1 MGGFPDRCLSGCSL
15 HSVSLALFP
24 KIYKHILSCTEARTQ
39 ISVGSAEQ
47 QEERRIQYR
56 RCVLRLSCVLNIRRM
71 KCVVE
76 SEKGEAKEETDEKSA
91 GPKDVAQRCAFP

>member
-1 MGGFPDRCLSGCSL
+1 
-15 HSVSLALFP
+15 
-24 KIYKHILSCTEARTQ
+24 
-39 ISVGSAEQ
+39 
-47 QEERRIQYR
+47 
-56 RCVLRLSCVLNIRRM
+56 M